1 MLVSPGGAKSRML
14 KQLRAA
20 AETRLVPGR
29 VYNQGGPFARGTIRE
44 ATRERILEGAK
55 KAVSSHGLSNLE
67 MTDVSV
73 SAGVSRGTLYRYFS
87 NRDELLH
94 SLTIREA
101 HNFWTRCVEA
111 LEDCERDEERLK
123 LLMLHA
129 TRYVKEHAAL
139 QRLLETDPAF
149 VLSSLKQS
157 FTTVR
162 DELGRLIVPALE
174 NSGPVKAGV
183 VSVDQLVDW
192 LTRILVTAYL
202 FPSEDNAAME
212 NAMESMHGMLQ
223 ESGKNSEF

>member
-1 MLVSPGGAKSRML
+1 ML
-14 KQLRAA
+14 KQGRAA
-20 AETRLVPGR
+20 TGTRLVSR
-29 VYNQGGPFARGTIRE
+29 WAYDEGGPFARGTIRE
-44 ATRERILEGAK
+44 ATRERILDGAM
-55 KAVSSHGLSNLE
+55 KAVSSHGLCNLE
-67 MTDVSV
+67 MTDVSA

-111 LEDCERDEERLK
+111 LEDCARDEERLK

-149 VLSSLKQS
+149 VLSSLRQS
-157 FTTVR
+157 FPSVR
-162 DELGRLIVPALE
+162 DELGRLLAPALA
-174 NSGPVKAGV
+174 SSQPVKTGV

-192 LTRILVTAYL
+192 LTRILVTTYL
-202 FPSEDNAAME
+202 FPPEDNTAME
-212 NAMESMHGMLQ
+212 NAMESMHGLLQ
-223 ESGKNSEF
+223 ESGANSGS

>member
-1 MLVSPGGAKSRML
+1 ML
-14 KQLRAA
+14 KQRQSAVGA
-20 AETRLVPGR
+20 RLVPRR
-29 VYNQGGPFARGTIRE
+29 VYDEGGPFARGTIRE
-44 ATRERILEGAK
+44 ATRERILEGAM
-55 KAVSSHGLSNLE
+55 KAVASHGLCNLE

-87 NRDELLH
+87 NRAELLH

-111 LEDCERDEERLK
+111 LEDCDRDEERLK

-129 TRYVKEHAAL
+129 TRYVKEHTAL

-149 VLSSLKQS
+149 VLSSLRLS
-157 FTTVR
+157 FTSVR
-162 DELGRLIVPALE
+162 DELGRLLAPSLE
-174 NSGPVKAGV
+174 SSGPVKEGV

-192 LTRILVTAYL
+192 LTRILVTTYL
-202 FPSEDNAAME
+202 FPLEDNAAME

-223 ESGKNSEF
+223 DSDANSES

>member
-1 MLVSPGGAKSRML
+1 M
-14 KQLRAA
+14 
-20 AETRLVPGR
+20 
-29 VYNQGGPFARGTIRE
+29 
-44 ATRERILEGAK
+44 
-55 KAVSSHGLSNLE
+55 KAVSSHGLCNLE
-67 MTDVSV
+67 MTDVSA

-111 LEDCERDEERLK
+111 LEDCARDEERLK

-149 VLSSLKQS
+149 VLSSLRQS
-157 FTTVR
+157 YPSVR
-162 DELGRLIVPALE
+162 DELGRLLGPALA
-174 NSGPVKAGV
+174 SSQPVKTGV

-192 LTRILVTAYL
+192 LTRILVTTYL
-202 FPSEDNAAME
+202 FPPEDNTAME
-212 NAMESMHGMLQ
+212 NAMESMHGLLQ
-223 ESGKNSEF
+223 ESGANSGS